1 MLLLSVLVRS
11 AVVVGERLAEG
22 AVRSVF
28 VEMVLERVE
37 NGCRVS
43 LVDDQGAVEEFAADG
58 ADEAFG
64 DGVVP
69 SRRLPLI
76 PTVGPEP
83 SG

>member
-1 MLLLSVLVRS
+1 MVVKVLLEL
-11 AVVVGERLAEG
+11 
-22 AVRSVF
+22 
-28 VEMVLERVE
+28 VE
-37 NGCRVS
+37 NGSRVP
-43 LVDDQGAVEEFAADG
+43 LMDDQDAVEEFAADG

-64 DGVVP
+64 DRVVP

>member
-1 MLLLSVLVRS
+1 M
-11 AVVVGERLAEG
+11 VVVMPQVLAKHCCG
-22 AVRSVF
+22 
-28 VEMVLERVE
+28 MP
-37 NGCRVS
+37 
-43 LVDDQGAVEEFAADG
+43 LVDDQDSIEQFTADG

>member
-1 MLLLSVLVRS
+1 M
-11 AVVVGERLAEG
+11 AEG
-22 AVRSVF
+22 PVRPVF
-28 VEMVLERVE
+28 VEMVLELAE
-37 NGCRVS
+37 SGCRVS
-43 LVDDQGAVEEFAADG
+43 LVEDQDAVEEFATEG

>member
-1 MLLLSVLVRS
+1 M
-11 AVVVGERLAEG
+11 
-22 AVRSVF
+22 F
-28 VEMVLERVE
+28 VEMLLELLE
-37 NGCRVS
+37 NGSRVS
-43 LVDDQGAVEEFAADG
+43 LVYDQDAVEEFAADG

-64 DGVVP
+64 DPVVP